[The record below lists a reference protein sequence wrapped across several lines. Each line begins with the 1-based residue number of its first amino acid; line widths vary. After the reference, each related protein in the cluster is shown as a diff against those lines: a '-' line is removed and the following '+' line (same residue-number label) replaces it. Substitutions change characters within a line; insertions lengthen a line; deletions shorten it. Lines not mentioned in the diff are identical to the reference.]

1 VSLGAIYRH
10 IGEELYKPL
19 VISTNLEEADE
30 NEDKNDTLD
39 NKYIK
44 SKNPNE
50 RILSYLI
57 ILRTLNHLH
66 VDYLIT
72 TFELLKNDLK
82 CDVNKDIFLEYYGIW
97 TLLKWLK
104 LANKPLLTF
113 SIDILLVLSI
123 DSFLF
128 EKYLNQCSNETW
140 FSQISVLMRHLNQ
153 TANIDLVLYEK
164 LSVLLQ
170 KLSKPK

>member
-1 VSLGAIYRH
+1 MVYRH

-19 VISTNLEEADE
+19 IISKTLESTDKDEDE
-30 NEDKNDTLD
+30 NENEIPN

-44 SKNPNE
+44 SKDPNE

-57 ILRTLNHLH
+57 ILRTLSHLH
-66 VDYLIT
+66 VDHLIN
-72 TFELLKNDLK
+72 TFDLLKNDLK
-82 CDVNKDIFLEYYGIW
+82 CDTNKEIFLDYYGIW
-97 TLLKWLK
+97 TLLKWCK
-104 LANKPLLTF
+104 LANKPLLTQ

-123 DSFLF
+123 DSLLF
-128 EKYLNQCSNETW
+128 DNFLNQCSNETW

-153 TANIDLVLYEK
+153 TANVDLVLYEK

-170 KLSKPK
+170 KLSKTR